1 MGLFILSFRPDE
13 EIREYLKGVLY
24 MNYNQIA
31 KDILT
36 NVGGSGNVK
45 GLTHCFTRL
54 RFQLKD
60 SKKANKETIEH
71 LEGVISVVE
80 SGGQFQVVL
89 GTKVNQVYDAI
100 IPMISIDE
108 TTEISEEKVS
118 IWNRILIAVSAM
130 FTPMVPAIAASG
142 LLKGFLTI
150 AKIMAAKQGV
160 DITVNQTYTLI
171 MAGTDALFY
180 FMPVILA
187 YTSAKVF
194 KANEFIAMALGGTMC
209 YPSVVALM
217 TGKDVV
223 SMFGVT
229 ITKASYASSVIPII
243 IGVFI
248 LSYVQ
253 KFLEKVIPE
262 ILKIILVPGLS
273 LLVMLPATF
282 MVFGPIGIYIGNAIT
297 FVYTGMM
304 NLSPAICGAFIGG
317 MWCVF
322 VIFGAHRAL
331 LPIGIND
338 VAQFGHQNLLAF
350 AGAANFS
357 QGGAAL
363 GVMLKTKNKDLK
375 TVAASA
381 AISAS
386 VCGITEPAIYGC
398 NLRLKRPMIY
408 AIICGAIGGAIM
420 GVGGVYGDSFA
431 NNGILTFA
439 TYAAFG
445 MKPFVYYLVGVGV
458 SFFGA
463 MILTYLFGFDEM
475 GDKKKKT
482 EATEAARTT
491 ESNTTAEN
499 KNYELDPSEADLFL
513 SSPIEGEAVSMTKV
527 NDEVFSSM
535 ALGNGIAII
544 PEKGEVVAPEDC
556 TVTLIYPTLHA
567 LGLMLDNGVEM
578 IIHVGINTVQ
588 LEGKHFK
595 KFVEEGS
602 HIKKGTKILSFD
614 IDALK
619 KEGYDTIVPII
630 VSNTPAFQQV
640 SGITGKGATL
650 EKSVIAIKKNQ

>member
-1 MGLFILSFRPDE
+1 M
-13 EIREYLKGVLY
+13 KGVLY

-31 KDILT
+31 KDILI

-60 SKKANKETIEH
+60 SKKANKDTIEH

-108 TTEISEEKVS
+108 TTEISDEKVS

-253 KFLEKVIPE
+253 KFLEKIIPE

-297 FVYTGMM
+297 FVYAGMM

-482 EATEAARTT
+482 EATAVEQTT
-491 ESNTTAEN
+491 ESNTTAET
-499 KNYELDPSEADLFL
+499 KNHELDPSEADLFL
-513 SSPIEGEAVSMTKV
+513 YSPIEGEAVSMTKV

-630 VSNTPAFQQV
+630 VSNTTAFQQV
-640 SGITGKGATL
+640 SGITGKGANL

>member
-1 MGLFILSFRPDE
+1 M
-13 EIREYLKGVLY
+13 KGVLY

-253 KFLEKVIPE
+253 KFLEKIIPE

-363 GVMLKTKNKDLK
+363 GVMLKTRNKDLK

-482 EATEAARTT
+482 EKTAVAQTT
-491 ESNTTAEN
+491 ESNTTAET
-499 KNYELDPSEADLFL
+499 KNHELDPSEADLFL
-513 SSPIEGEAVSMTKV
+513 YSPIEGEAVSMTKV

-630 VSNTPAFQQV
+630 VSNTTAFQQV
-640 SGITGKGATL
+640 SGITGKGANL

>member
-1 MGLFILSFRPDE
+1 
-13 EIREYLKGVLY
+13 
-24 MNYNQIA
+24 MNYSQIA
-31 KDILT
+31 KDIIT
-36 NVGGSGNVK
+36 NVGGSDNIR

-54 RFQLKD
+54 RFELRD
-60 SKKANKETIEH
+60 TKKAKKEVIEH

-89 GTKVNQVYDAI
+89 GTKVTKVYEAI
-100 IPMISIDE
+100 LPMISLE
-108 TTEISEEKVS
+108 ENTAGSEEKGSV
-118 IWNRILIAVSAM
+118 WNRILIAISSM

-142 LLKGFLTI
+142 LLKGLLTI
-150 AKIMAAKQGV
+150 ARITASNHGM
-160 DITVNQTYTLI
+160 DITVNQTYILI
-171 MAGTDALFY
+171 MAATDALFY
-180 FMPVILA
+180 FMPIILA

-209 YPSVVALM
+209 YPAVVSLM
-217 TGKDVV
+217 TGSEAV
-223 SMFGVT
+223 SMFGIA

-248 LSYVQ
+248 LAYIQ
-253 KFLEKVIPE
+253 KFLEKIIPE
-262 ILKIILVPGLS
+262 VLKIILVPGIS
-273 LLVMLPATF
+273 LLVMIPATF
-282 MVFGPIGIYIGNAIT
+282 MVFGPIGIYIGNGIN
-297 FVYTGMM
+297 FIYTGMM
-304 NLSPAICGAFIGG
+304 NLSPALCGAFVGG

-363 GVMLKTKNKDLK
+363 GVMLKTKSKDLK

-398 NLRLKRPMIY
+398 NLRLKKPMIY

-431 NNGILTFA
+431 NNGVLTFA

-445 MKPFVYYLVGVGV
+445 MKTFIYYLIGVAV

-463 MILTYLFGFDEM
+463 MGLTFLFGFDDISGKGERVS
-475 GDKKKKT
+475 GSG
-482 EATEAARTT
+482 EGAA
-491 ESNTTAEN
+491 ESQDVLGIT
-499 KNYELDPSEADLFL
+499 SGADILI
-513 SSPIEGEAVSMTKV
+513 SSPVEGSAVPMTSV

-535 ALGNGIAII
+535 ALGNGVAIV

-556 TVTLIYPTLHA
+556 TVTLVYPTLHA
-567 LGLMLDNGVEM
+567 LGLMLDSGAEM

-595 KFVEEGS
+595 KHVEEGT
-602 HIKKGTKILSFD
+602 HVTKGTRLLSFD
-614 IDALK
+614 LDALK
-619 KEGYDTIVPII
+619 KEGYDTVVPII
-630 VSNTPAFQQV
+630 ISNTAAYSEV
-640 SGITGKGATL
+640 TGITGSGASL
-650 EKSVIAIKKNQ
+650 QKPVIAIKNNQ

>member
-1 MGLFILSFRPDE
+1 MSFRPDE
-13 EIREYLKGVLY
+13 EIRKYLKGVFY

-150 AKIMAAKQGV
+150 AKIMAAKRGV

-253 KFLEKVIPE
+253 KFLEKIIPE

-363 GVMLKTKNKDLK
+363 GVMLKTRNKDLK

-482 EATEAARTT
+482 EATAVAQTT
-491 ESNTTAEN
+491 ESNTTAVT
-499 KNYELDPSEADLFL
+499 KNHELDPFEADLFL

-630 VSNTPAFQQV
+630 VSNTPVFQQV
-640 SGITGKGATL
+640 SGITGKGANL

>member
-1 MGLFILSFRPDE
+1 
-13 EIREYLKGVLY
+13 

-31 KDILT
+31 KDIIS
-36 NVGGSGNVK
+36 NVGGPENVK

-60 SKKANKETIEH
+60 SKRAKKEVIEH

-89 GTKVNQVYDAI
+89 GTKVTRVYDAI
-100 IPMISIDE
+100 MPMLDIEEGAEVSQ
-108 TTEISEEKVS
+108 EKVS
-118 IWNRILIAVSAM
+118 LGNRILIAVSSM

-150 AKIMAAKQGV
+150 ARIMAANHGV
-160 DITVNQTYTLI
+160 DITVNQTYILI
-171 MAGTDALFY
+171 MAATDAIFY
-180 FMPVILA
+180 FMPIILA
-187 YTSAKVF
+187 YTCAKVF

-209 YPSVVALM
+209 YPAVLTLM
-217 TGKDVV
+217 TGKDAVA
-223 SMFGVT
+223 MFGIA
-229 ITKASYASSVIPII
+229 ITKANYASSVIPII

-253 KFLEKVIPE
+253 KFLEKIIPE
-262 ILKIILVPGLS
+262 VLKIILVPGIS
-273 LLVMLPATF
+273 LLVMIPATF
-282 MVFGPIGIYIGNAIT
+282 MVFGPIGIYIGNVIN
-297 FVYTGMM
+297 FIYTGMM
-304 NLSPAICGAFIGG
+304 NISPAVCGAFIGG

-363 GVMLKTKNKDLK
+363 GVMLKTKSKDLK
-375 TVAASA
+375 AVAASA

-398 NLRLKRPMIY
+398 NLRLKRPMVY
-408 AIICGAIGGAIM
+408 AILCGAAGGAIM
-420 GVGGVYGDSFA
+420 GIGGVYGDAFA

-445 MKPFVYYLVGVGV
+445 MKPFIYYLVGVAV

-463 MILTYLFGFDEM
+463 MALTFLFGFD
-475 GDKKKKT
+475 DTSVKKEK
-482 EATEAARTT
+482 A
-491 ESNTTAEN
+491 
-499 KNYELDPSEADLFL
+499 
-513 SSPIEGEAVSMTKV
+513 SSPAKASEQNQEETNAVSRADVLIGSPVEGLAVPMESV
-527 NDEVFSSM
+527 DDEVFSSM
-535 ALGNGIAII
+535 ALGNGIAVI

-567 LGLMLDNGVEM
+567 LGLTLDNGVEM

-588 LEGKHFK
+588 LEGKHFEK
-595 KFVEEGS
+595 YVEEGV
-602 HIKKGTKILSFD
+602 HIKKGTRIISFD
-614 IDALK
+614 LDALK
-619 KEGYDTIVPII
+619 KEGYDTIVPVII
-630 VSNTPAFQQV
+630 SNTPAFKQV
-640 SGITGKGATL
+640 TGIPGAGASV
-650 EKSVIAIKKNQ
+650 EKTVIAIQKNQ

>member
-1 MGLFILSFRPDE
+1 
-13 EIREYLKGVLY
+13 

-31 KDILT
+31 KDIIT
-36 NVGGSGNVK
+36 NVGGSDNIR

-54 RFQLKD
+54 RFELRD
-60 SKKANKETIEH
+60 TKKAKKEVIEH

-89 GTKVNQVYDAI
+89 GTKVTKVYEAI
-100 IPMISIDE
+100 LPMISLE
-108 TTEISEEKVS
+108 ENTAGSEEKSSV
-118 IWNRILIAVSAM
+118 WNRILIAISSM

-142 LLKGFLTI
+142 LLKGLLTI
-150 AKIMAAKQGV
+150 ARITASNHGL
-160 DITVNQTYTLI
+160 DITVNQTYILI
-171 MAGTDALFY
+171 MAATDALFY
-180 FMPVILA
+180 FMPIILA

-209 YPSVVALM
+209 YPAVVSLM
-217 TGKDVV
+217 TGSEAV
-223 SMFGVT
+223 SMFGIA

-248 LSYVQ
+248 LAYIQ
-253 KFLEKVIPE
+253 KFLEKIIPE
-262 ILKIILVPGLS
+262 VLKIILVPGIS
-273 LLVMLPATF
+273 LLVMIPATF
-282 MVFGPIGIYIGNAIT
+282 MVFGPIGIYIGNDIN
-297 FVYTGMM
+297 FIYTGMM
-304 NLSPAICGAFIGG
+304 NLSPALCGAFVGG

-363 GVMLKTKNKDLK
+363 GVMLKTKSKDLK

-398 NLRLKRPMIY
+398 NLRLKKPMIY

-431 NNGILTFA
+431 NNGVLTFA

-445 MKPFVYYLVGVGV
+445 MKTFIYYLIGVAV

-463 MILTYLFGFDEM
+463 MGLTFLFGFDDISGKGERVS
-475 GDKKKKT
+475 GSG
-482 EATEAARTT
+482 EGSA
-491 ESNTTAEN
+491 ESQDVLGIT
-499 KNYELDPSEADLFL
+499 SGADILI
-513 SSPIEGEAVSMTKV
+513 SSPVEGTAVPMTSV

-535 ALGNGIAII
+535 ALGNGVAIV

-556 TVTLIYPTLHA
+556 TVTLVYPTLHA
-567 LGLMLDNGVEM
+567 LGLMLDSGAEM

-595 KFVEEGS
+595 KHVEEGT
-602 HIKKGTKILSFD
+602 HVTKGTRLLSFD
-614 IDALK
+614 LDALK
-619 KEGYDTIVPII
+619 KEGYDTVVPII
-630 VSNTPAFQQV
+630 ISNTAAFHEV
-640 SGITGKGATL
+640 TGITGSGASL
-650 EKSVIAIKKNQ
+650 KKPVIAIKNNQ

>member
-1 MGLFILSFRPDE
+1 M
-13 EIREYLKGVLY
+13 KGVLY

-31 KDILT
+31 KDILI

-60 SKKANKETIEH
+60 SKKANKDTIEH

-108 TTEISEEKVS
+108 TTEISDEKVS

-253 KFLEKVIPE
+253 KFLEKIIPE

-297 FVYTGMM
+297 FVYAGMM

-482 EATEAARTT
+482 EATAVELTT
-491 ESNTTAEN
+491 ESNATAET
-499 KNYELDPSEADLFL
+499 KNHELDPSEADLFL
-513 SSPIEGEAVSMTKV
+513 YSPIEGEAVSMTKV

-535 ALGNGIAII
+535 ALGKGIAII

-630 VSNTPAFQQV
+630 VSNTTAFQQV
-640 SGITGKGATL
+640 SGITGKGANL

>member
-1 MGLFILSFRPDE
+1 M
-13 EIREYLKGVLY
+13 KGVFY

-150 AKIMAAKQGV
+150 AKIMAAKRGV

-253 KFLEKVIPE
+253 KFLEKIIPE

-363 GVMLKTKNKDLK
+363 GVMLKTRNKDLK

-482 EATEAARTT
+482 EATAVAQT
-491 ESNTTAEN
+491 
-499 KNYELDPSEADLFL
+499 DPSEADLFL

-630 VSNTPAFQQV
+630 VSNTTAFQQV
-640 SGITGKGATL
+640 SGITGKGANL

>member
-1 MGLFILSFRPDE
+1 
-13 EIREYLKGVLY
+13 

-31 KDILT
+31 KDIIE
-36 NVGGSGNVK
+36 NVGGSENIR

-60 SKKANKETIEH
+60 SKKAKKEIIEH

-89 GTKVNQVYDAI
+89 GTKVTKVYEALL
-100 IPMISIDE
+100 PMVSLEED
-108 TTEISEEKVS
+108 TGSSEEKGS
-118 IWNRILIAVSAM
+118 IGNRILIAISSM

-142 LLKGFLTI
+142 LLKGLLTI
-150 AKIMAAKQGV
+150 ARITASNHGM
-160 DITVNQTYTLI
+160 DITVNQTYILI
-171 MAGTDALFY
+171 MAATDALFY
-180 FMPVILA
+180 FMPIILA

-209 YPSVVALM
+209 YPAVVSLM
-217 TGKDVV
+217 TGKDAV
-223 SMFGVT
+223 SMFGIA

-248 LSYVQ
+248 LAYIQ
-253 KFLEKVIPE
+253 KFLEKIIPE
-262 ILKIILVPGLS
+262 VLKIILVPGIS
-273 LLVMLPATF
+273 LLIMIPATF
-282 MVFGPIGIYIGNAIT
+282 MVFGPIGIYIGNAIN
-297 FVYTGMM
+297 FIYTGMM
-304 NLSPAICGAFIGG
+304 NLSPALCGAFVGG

-363 GVMLKTKNKDLK
+363 GVMLKTKSKDLK

-431 NNGILTFA
+431 NNGVLTFA

-445 MKPFVYYLVGVGV
+445 MKTFIYYLVGVGV

-463 MILTYLFGFDEM
+463 MALTFLFGFDDITAKAGQASGSGKASSGAAAEEM
-475 GDKKKKT
+475 
-482 EATEAARTT
+482 A
-491 ESNTTAEN
+491 ESQDVLEIT
-499 KNYELDPSEADLFL
+499 SSADILI
-513 SSPIEGEAVSMTKV
+513 SSPVEGLAVSMTSV

-535 ALGNGIAII
+535 ALGNGIAIV

-556 TVTLIYPTLHA
+556 TVTLVYPTLHA
-567 LGLMLDNGVEM
+567 LGLMLDNGAEM
-578 IIHVGINTVQ
+578 IIHVGINTVR
-588 LEGKHFK
+588 LEGKHFE
-595 KFVEEGS
+595 KFAEEGA
-602 HIKKGTKILSFD
+602 HVKKGTRLLAFD
-614 IDALK
+614 LDALK
-619 KEGYDTIVPII
+619 KEGFDTVVPII
-630 VSNTPAFQQV
+630 ISNTAAFREV
-640 SGITGKGATL
+640 TGITGAGASV
-650 EKSVIAIKKNQ
+650 EKPVIAIKNNQ

>member
-1 MGLFILSFRPDE
+1 M
-13 EIREYLKGVLY
+13 KGVFY

-150 AKIMAAKQGV
+150 AKIMAAKRGV

-253 KFLEKVIPE
+253 KFLEKIIPE

-363 GVMLKTKNKDLK
+363 GVMLKTRNKDLK

-482 EATEAARTT
+482 EATAVAQTT
-491 ESNTTAEN
+491 ESNTTAVT
-499 KNYELDPSEADLFL
+499 KNHELDPFEADLFL

-630 VSNTPAFQQV
+630 VSNTPVFQQV
-640 SGITGKGATL
+640 SGITGKGANL

>member
-1 MGLFILSFRPDE
+1 
-13 EIREYLKGVLY
+13 
-24 MNYNQIA
+24 MNYSQIA
-31 KDILT
+31 KDIIT
-36 NVGGSGNVK
+36 NVGGSDNIR

-54 RFQLKD
+54 RFELRD
-60 SKKANKETIEH
+60 TKKAKKEVIEH

-89 GTKVNQVYDAI
+89 GTKVTKVYEAI
-100 IPMISIDE
+100 LPMISLE
-108 TTEISEEKVS
+108 ENTAGSEEKGSV
-118 IWNRILIAVSAM
+118 WNRILIAISSM

-142 LLKGFLTI
+142 LLKGLLTI
-150 AKIMAAKQGV
+150 ARITASNHGM
-160 DITVNQTYTLI
+160 DITVNQTYILI
-171 MAGTDALFY
+171 MAATDALFY
-180 FMPVILA
+180 FMPIILA

-209 YPSVVALM
+209 YPAVVSLM
-217 TGKDVV
+217 TGSEAV
-223 SMFGVT
+223 SMFGIA

-248 LSYVQ
+248 LAYIQ
-253 KFLEKVIPE
+253 KFLEKIIPE
-262 ILKIILVPGLS
+262 VLKIILVPGIS
-273 LLVMLPATF
+273 LLVMIPATF
-282 MVFGPIGIYIGNAIT
+282 MVFGPIGIYIGNGIN
-297 FVYTGMM
+297 FIYTGMM
-304 NLSPAICGAFIGG
+304 NLSPALCGAFVGG

-363 GVMLKTKNKDLK
+363 GVMLKTKSKDLK

-398 NLRLKRPMIY
+398 NLRLKKPMIY

-431 NNGILTFA
+431 NNGVLTFA

-445 MKPFVYYLVGVGV
+445 MKTFIYYLIGVAV

-463 MILTYLFGFDEM
+463 MGLTFLFGFDDISGKGERVS
-475 GDKKKKT
+475 GSG
-482 EATEAARTT
+482 EGAA
-491 ESNTTAEN
+491 ESQDVLGIT
-499 KNYELDPSEADLFL
+499 SGADILI
-513 SSPIEGEAVSMTKV
+513 SSPVEGSAVPMTSV

-535 ALGNGIAII
+535 ALGNGVAIV

-556 TVTLIYPTLHA
+556 TVTLVYPTLHA
-567 LGLMLDNGVEM
+567 LGLMLDSGAEM

-595 KFVEEGS
+595 KHVEEGT
-602 HIKKGTKILSFD
+602 HVTKGTRLLSFD
-614 IDALK
+614 LDALK
-619 KEGYDTIVPII
+619 KEGYDTVVPII
-630 VSNTPAFQQV
+630 ISNTAAFSEV
-640 SGITGKGATL
+640 TGITGSGASL
-650 EKSVIAIKKNQ
+650 QKPVIAIKNNQ

>member
-13 EIREYLKGVLY
+13 EIRKYLKGELY

-482 EATEAARTT
+482 EATPDVRTT
-491 ESNTTAEN
+491 T
-499 KNYELDPSEADLFL
+499 KNLELDPSEADLFI

>member
-1 MGLFILSFRPDE
+1 
-13 EIREYLKGVLY
+13 

-31 KDILT
+31 KDIIT
-36 NVGGSGNVK
+36 NVGGSENVM

-60 SKKANKETIEH
+60 SKKANRETIEH

-89 GTKVNQVYDAI
+89 GTKVTKVYDVI
-100 IPMISIDE
+100 MPMLSLEESADS
-108 TTEISEEKVS
+108 SEEKVS
-118 IWNRILIAVSAM
+118 VWNRILIAVSAI

-150 AKIMAAKQGV
+150 ARITASNHGM
-160 DITVNQTYTLI
+160 DITVNQTYILI
-171 MAGTDALFY
+171 MAATDALFY

-209 YPSVVALM
+209 YPAVVTLM
-217 TGKDVV
+217 TGKEAV
-223 SMFGVT
+223 SMFGIS
-229 ITKASYASSVIPII
+229 ITKASYTSSVIPII

-248 LSYVQ
+248 LAYVQ
-253 KFLEKVIPE
+253 KFLEKIIPE
-262 ILKIILVPGLS
+262 VLKIILVPGIS
-273 LLVMLPATF
+273 LLVMIPATF
-282 MVFGPIGIYIGNAIT
+282 MVFGPIGIYIGDAIN
-297 FVYTGMM
+297 FIYTGLM
-304 NLSPAICGAFIGG
+304 NLSPAVCGAFIGG

-363 GVMLKTKNKDLK
+363 GVMLKTKSKDLK

-398 NLRLKRPMIY
+398 NLRLKKPMIY
-408 AIICGAIGGAIM
+408 AIICGAVGGAIM
-420 GVGGVYGDSFA
+420 GIGGVYGDSFA

-445 MKPFVYYLVGVGV
+445 MKPFVYYLIGVAV

-463 MILTYLFGFDEM
+463 MVLTYLFGFD
-475 GDKKKKT
+475 DI
-482 EATEAARTT
+482 AAKNAR
-491 ESNTTAEN
+491 SSASAETSVQTMADASAQAPD
-499 KNYELDPSEADLFL
+499 DPDIISEANVLIG
-513 SSPIEGEAVSMTKV
+513 SPVQGSAVPMTSV

-535 ALGNGIAII
+535 ALGNGVAII
-544 PEKGEVVAPEDC
+544 PEKGEVIAPEDC

-578 IIHVGINTVQ
+578 IIHVGIDTVQ

-595 KFVEEGS
+595 KYVEEGA

-614 IDALK
+614 LAALK
-619 KEGYDTIVPII
+619 KEGYDTIIPII
-630 VSNTPAFQQV
+630 ISNTAAFKQV
-640 SGITGKGATL
+640 TGITGTGASL
-650 EKSVIAIKKNQ
+650 EKPVIAIKKNQ

>member
-1 MGLFILSFRPDE
+1 M
-13 EIREYLKGVLY
+13 KGVLY

-60 SKKANKETIEH
+60 SQKANKETIEH

-304 NLSPAICGAFIGG
+304 NLSPAVCGAFIGG

-499 KNYELDPSEADLFL
+499 KNYELDPSESDLFL

-630 VSNTPAFQQV
+630 VSNTAAFQQV

>member
-1 MGLFILSFRPDE
+1 M
-13 EIREYLKGVLY
+13 KGVFY

-150 AKIMAAKQGV
+150 AKIMAAKRGV

-253 KFLEKVIPE
+253 KFLEKIIPE

-363 GVMLKTKNKDLK
+363 GVMLKTRNKDLK

-482 EATEAARTT
+482 EATAVAQST
-491 ESNTTAEN
+491 ESNTTAVT
-499 KNYELDPSEADLFL
+499 KNHELDPSEADLFL

-544 PEKGEVVAPEDC
+544 PDKGEVVAPEDC

-630 VSNTPAFQQV
+630 VSNTTAFQQV
-640 SGITGKGATL
+640 TGITGKGANL

>member
-1 MGLFILSFRPDE
+1 
-13 EIREYLKGVLY
+13 
-24 MNYNQIA
+24 MNYNQTA
-31 KDILT
+31 KDILEH
-36 NVGGSGNVK
+36 VGGSENVK

-54 RFQLKD
+54 RFELKD
-60 SKKANKETIEH
+60 SKKVNKEVIEH

-89 GTKVNQVYDAI
+89 GTKVTKVYEEI
-100 IPMISIDE
+100 IPMVSLAETPDE
-108 TTEISEEKVS
+108 GGEKGS
-118 IWNRILIAVSAM
+118 LGNRILIAVSTM

-150 AKIMAAKQGV
+150 ARIMASKQGLDITTNQTYILIMAA
-160 DITVNQTYTLI
+160 
-171 MAGTDALFY
+171 TDALFY
-180 FMPVILA
+180 FMPIILA
-187 YTSAKVF
+187 YSSAKVF

-209 YPSVVALM
+209 YPAVVSLM
-217 TGKDVV
+217 TGEADVA
-223 SMFGVT
+223 MFGIS

-248 LSYVQ
+248 LSYIQ

-262 ILKIILVPGLS
+262 VLKIILVPGLS
-273 LLVMLPATF
+273 LLVMVPATF
-282 MVFGPIGIYIGNAIT
+282 MVFGPIGIYIGNAIN
-297 FVYTGMM
+297 FIYTGMM
-304 NLSPAICGAFIGG
+304 NLSPALCGAFIGG

-363 GVMLKTKNKDLK
+363 GVMLKTKSKDLK

-381 AISAS
+381 SISAS

-398 NLRLKRPMIY
+398 NLRLKKPMIY
-408 AIICGAIGGAIM
+408 AIICGTIGGAIM
-420 GVGGVYGDSFA
+420 GVGGVYGDAFA
-431 NNGILTFA
+431 NNGVLTFA

-445 MKPFVYYLVGVGV
+445 MKSFIYYLIGVAV

-463 MILTYLFGFDEM
+463 MGLTLLFGFDDIPGET
-475 GDKKKKT
+475 GKT
-482 EATEAARTT
+482 SGFSKSPDR
-491 ESNTTAEN
+491 TTAE
-499 KNYELDPSEADLFL
+499 EAGVHKDASDIISKADVLIG
-513 SSPIEGEAVSMTKV
+513 SPVEGAAVPMTSV

-535 ALGNGIAII
+535 ALGNGIAIV

-556 TVTLIYPTLHA
+556 TVTLVYPTLHA
-567 LGLMLDNGVEM
+567 LGLMLDNGAEM

-595 KFVEEGS
+595 KYVEEGT
-602 HIKKGTKILSFD
+602 HVKKGTRLLSFD
-614 IDALK
+614 LDALK
-619 KEGYDTIVPII
+619 KEGYDTVVPII
-630 VSNTPAFQQV
+630 ISNTPSFQEV
-640 SGITGKGATL
+640 TGITSPRASL
-650 EKSVIAIKKNQ
+650 EKPVIAIKIN

>member
-1 MGLFILSFRPDE
+1 M
-13 EIREYLKGVLY
+13 KGVLY

-31 KDILT
+31 KDILM

-262 ILKIILVPGLS
+262 VLKIILVPGLS

-463 MILTYLFGFDEM
+463 MILTYLFGFNEM

-482 EATEAARTT
+482 EATSVGQTT
-491 ESNTTAEN
+491 QSDTTAET
-499 KNYELDPSEADLFL
+499 KNHESDPSEADLFIY
-513 SSPIEGEAVSMTKV
+513 SPIEGEAVSMTKV

-630 VSNTPAFQQV
+630 VSNTPVFQQV
-640 SGITGKGATL
+640 FGITGKGATL

>member
-13 EIREYLKGVLY
+13 EIRKYLKGELY

-482 EATEAARTT
+482 EATPVATIT
-491 ESNTTAEN
+491 
-499 KNYELDPSEADLFL
+499 KNLELDPSEADFFI

>member
-13 EIREYLKGVLY
+13 EIRKYLKGELY

-482 EATEAARTT
+482 EATPVTT
-491 ESNTTAEN
+491 IT
-499 KNYELDPSEADLFL
+499 KNLELDPSEADFFI

-630 VSNTPAFQQV
+630 VSNTPVFQQV

>member
-1 MGLFILSFRPDE
+1 
-13 EIREYLKGVLY
+13 

-31 KDILT
+31 KDIIT
-36 NVGGSGNVK
+36 NVGGSDNIR

-54 RFQLKD
+54 RFELRDK
-60 SKKANKETIEH
+60 KKAKKEVIEH

-89 GTKVNQVYDAI
+89 GTKVTKVYEAI
-100 IPMISIDE
+100 LPMISLE
-108 TTEISEEKVS
+108 ENTAGSEEKGSV
-118 IWNRILIAVSAM
+118 WNRILIAISSM

-142 LLKGFLTI
+142 LLKGLLTI
-150 AKIMAAKQGV
+150 ARITASNHGMDITANQTYILIMAA
-160 DITVNQTYTLI
+160 
-171 MAGTDALFY
+171 TDALFY
-180 FMPVILA
+180 FMPIILA

-209 YPSVVALM
+209 YPAVVSLM
-217 TGKDVV
+217 TGSEAV
-223 SMFGVT
+223 SMFGIA

-248 LSYVQ
+248 LAYIQ
-253 KFLEKVIPE
+253 KFLEKIIPE
-262 ILKIILVPGLS
+262 VLKIILVPGIS
-273 LLVMLPATF
+273 LLVMIPATF
-282 MVFGPIGIYIGNAIT
+282 MVFGPIGIYIGNGIN
-297 FVYTGMM
+297 FIYTGMM
-304 NLSPAICGAFIGG
+304 NLSPALCGAFVGG

-363 GVMLKTKNKDLK
+363 GVMLKTKSKDLK

-398 NLRLKRPMIY
+398 NLRLKKPMIY

-431 NNGILTFA
+431 NNGVLTFA

-445 MKPFVYYLVGVGV
+445 MKTFIYYLIGVAV

-463 MILTYLFGFDEM
+463 MGLTFLFGFDDISGKGER
-475 GDKKKKT
+475 GSGSGEGSAGSQDVLGIT
-482 EATEAARTT
+482 
-491 ESNTTAEN
+491 SG
-499 KNYELDPSEADLFL
+499 ADILI
-513 SSPIEGEAVSMTKV
+513 SSPVEGTAVPMASV
-527 NDEVFSSM
+527 SDEVFSSR
-535 ALGNGIAII
+535 ALGNGVAIV

-556 TVTLIYPTLHA
+556 TVTLVYPTLHA
-567 LGLMLDNGVEM
+567 LGLMLDSGAEM

-588 LEGKHFK
+588 LEGTHFK
-595 KFVEEGS
+595 KHVEEGA
-602 HIKKGTKILSFD
+602 HVTKGTRLISFD
-614 IDALK
+614 LDALK
-619 KEGYDTIVPII
+619 KEGYDTVVPII
-630 VSNTPAFQQV
+630 ISNTAAFYEV
-640 SGITGKGATL
+640 TGITGSGASL
-650 EKSVIAIKKNQ
+650 QKPVIAIKNNQ

>member
-1 MGLFILSFRPDE
+1 
-13 EIREYLKGVLY
+13 

-31 KDILT
+31 KDIIT
-36 NVGGSGNVK
+36 NVGGSENIK

-54 RFQLKD
+54 RFELRD
-60 SKKANKETIEH
+60 SKKAKREVIEH

-89 GTKVNQVYDAI
+89 GTKVTKVYEAI
-100 IPMISIDE
+100 VPMVSLEENTADG
-108 TTEISEEKVS
+108 SEEKGSV
-118 IWNRILIAVSAM
+118 WNRILIAISSM

-142 LLKGFLTI
+142 LLKGLLTI
-150 AKIMAAKQGV
+150 ARITASNHGM
-160 DITVNQTYTLI
+160 DITVNQTYILI
-171 MAGTDALFY
+171 MAATVALFY
-180 FMPVILA
+180 FMPIILA

-209 YPSVVALM
+209 YPAVVSLM
-217 TGKDVV
+217 TGQDAV
-223 SMFGVT
+223 SMFGIA

-248 LSYVQ
+248 LAYIQ
-253 KFLEKVIPE
+253 KFLEKIIPE
-262 ILKIILVPGLS
+262 VLKIILVPGIS
-273 LLVMLPATF
+273 LLVMIPATF
-282 MVFGPIGIYIGNAIT
+282 MIFGPIGIYIGNGIK
-297 FVYTGMM
+297 FIYTGMM
-304 NLSPAICGAFIGG
+304 NLSPALCGAFVGG

-363 GVMLKTKNKDLK
+363 GVMLKTKSKDLK

-398 NLRLKRPMIY
+398 NLRLKKPMIY

-431 NNGILTFA
+431 NNGVLTFA

-445 MKPFVYYLVGVGV
+445 MKTFIYYLIGVAV
-458 SFFGA
+458 SFFVA
-463 MILTYLFGFDEM
+463 MGLTYLFGFDDIN
-475 GDKKKKT
+475 GKT
-482 EATEAARTT
+482 GRVSGSNE
-491 ESNTTAEN
+491 ESAETQDVLDIISGADILIGSPVEGTAV
-499 KNYELDPSEADLFL
+499 P
-513 SSPIEGEAVSMTKV
+513 MTSV

-535 ALGNGIAII
+535 ALGNGIAIV
-544 PEKGEVVAPEDC
+544 PEKGEVAAPEDC
-556 TVTLIYPTLHA
+556 TVTLVYPTLHA
-567 LGLMLDNGVEM
+567 LGLMLDSGAEM

-588 LEGKHFK
+588 LEGKHFEK
-595 KFVEEGS
+595 HVEEGAHVS
-602 HIKKGTKILSFD
+602 KGTRLLSFD
-614 IDALK
+614 IEALE
-619 KEGYDTIVPII
+619 KEGYDTVVPII
-630 VSNTPAFQQV
+630 ISNTAAFREV
-640 SGITGKGATL
+640 TGITGSGASL
-650 EKSVIAIKKNQ
+650 EKPVIAIKNNQ

>member
-13 EIREYLKGVLY
+13 EIRKYLKGELY

-482 EATEAARTT
+482 EATPDVRTT
-491 ESNTTAEN
+491 T
-499 KNYELDPSEADLFL
+499 KNLELDPSEADLFI

-630 VSNTPAFQQV
+630 VSNTPVFQQV

>member
-1 MGLFILSFRPDE
+1 
-13 EIREYLKGVLY
+13 
-24 MNYNQIA
+24 
-31 KDILT
+31 
-36 NVGGSGNVK
+36 
-45 GLTHCFTRL
+45 
-54 RFQLKD
+54 
-60 SKKANKETIEH
+60 
-71 LEGVISVVE
+71 
-80 SGGQFQVVL
+80 
-89 GTKVNQVYDAI
+89 
-100 IPMISIDE
+100 
-108 TTEISEEKVS
+108 
-118 IWNRILIAVSAM
+118 
-130 FTPMVPAIAASG
+130 
-142 LLKGFLTI
+142 
-150 AKIMAAKQGV
+150 
-160 DITVNQTYTLI
+160 
-171 MAGTDALFY
+171 
-180 FMPVILA
+180 
-187 YTSAKVF
+187 
-194 KANEFIAMALGGTMC
+194 
-209 YPSVVALM
+209 
-217 TGKDVV
+217 
-223 SMFGVT
+223 
-229 ITKASYASSVIPII
+229 
-243 IGVFI
+243 
-248 LSYVQ
+248 
-253 KFLEKVIPE
+253 
-262 ILKIILVPGLS
+262 
-273 LLVMLPATF
+273 MLPATF

-482 EATEAARTT
+482 EATPDVRTT
-491 ESNTTAEN
+491 T
-499 KNYELDPSEADLFL
+499 KNLELDPSEADLFI

>member
-1 MGLFILSFRPDE
+1 MIGSFYFVNLKG
-13 EIREYLKGVLY
+13 RENKKYLKGVLN

-31 KDILT
+31 KDIIK

-45 GLTHCFTRL
+45 ALTHCFTRL

-60 SKKANKETIEH
+60 SKKANKEMIEH

-89 GTKVNQVYDAI
+89 GTKVNNVYDAMV
-100 IPMISIDE
+100 PLLSVE
-108 TTEISEEKVS
+108 ESTELGEEKVS

-150 AKIMAAKQGV
+150 AKIIAAKHGV
-160 DITVNQTYTLI
+160 DITLNQTYTLL

-180 FMPVILA
+180 FMPIILA

-217 TGKDVV
+217 TGQDVV

-253 KFLEKVIPE
+253 KFLEKIIPE
-262 ILKIILVPGLS
+262 VLKIILVPGLS
-273 LLVMLPATF
+273 LLVMIPATF
-282 MVFGPIGIYIGNAIT
+282 MVFGPIGIYIGNAIN
-297 FVYTGMM
+297 FIYSGMM

-363 GVMLKTKNKDLK
+363 GVMLKSRNKDLK

-420 GVGGVYGDSFA
+420 GIGGVYGDSFA

-445 MKPFVYYLVGVGV
+445 MRKFAYYLIGVGV

-463 MILTYLFGFDEM
+463 MILTYLFGFDETE
-475 GDKKKKT
+475 GKKKK
-482 EATEAARTT
+482 EEISVPVKA
-491 ESNTTAEN
+491 NTN
-499 KNYELDPSEADLFL
+499 VSEADILID
-513 SSPIEGEAVSMTKV
+513 SPIEGEAVSMTEV
-527 NDEVFSSM
+527 NDEVFSSL

-595 KFVEEGS
+595 KFVEEGT
-602 HIKKGTKILSFD
+602 HIAKGTKILEFD

-619 KEGYDTIVPII
+619 KDGYDTIVPVI
-630 VSNTPAFQQV
+630 VSNTSVFKEV
-640 SGITGKGATL
+640 SGIAGINAAFNKP
-650 EKSVIAIKKNQ
+650 VIAIQKNQ

>member
-1 MGLFILSFRPDE
+1 
-13 EIREYLKGVLY
+13 

-31 KDILT
+31 KDIIT
-36 NVGGSGNVK
+36 NVGGSENIK

-54 RFQLKD
+54 RFELRD
-60 SKKANKETIEH
+60 SKKAKREIIEH

-89 GTKVNQVYDAI
+89 GTKVTKVYEAI
-100 IPMISIDE
+100 LPMVSLEENTADG
-108 TTEISEEKVS
+108 SEEKGSV
-118 IWNRILIAVSAM
+118 WNRILIAISSM

-142 LLKGFLTI
+142 LLKGLLTI
-150 AKIMAAKQGV
+150 ARITASKHGM
-160 DITVNQTYTLI
+160 DITVNQTYILI
-171 MAGTDALFY
+171 MAATDALFY
-180 FMPVILA
+180 FMPIILA

-209 YPSVVALM
+209 YPAVVSLM
-217 TGKDVV
+217 TGQDAV
-223 SMFGVT
+223 SMFGIA

-248 LSYVQ
+248 LAYIQ
-253 KFLEKVIPE
+253 KFLEKIIPE
-262 ILKIILVPGLS
+262 VLKIILVPGIS
-273 LLVMLPATF
+273 LLVMIPATF
-282 MVFGPIGIYIGNAIT
+282 MVFGPIGIYIGNGIN
-297 FVYTGMM
+297 FIYTGMM
-304 NLSPAICGAFIGG
+304 NLSPALCGAFVGG

-363 GVMLKTKNKDLK
+363 GVMLKTKSKDLK

-398 NLRLKRPMIY
+398 NLRLKKPMIY

-431 NNGILTFA
+431 NNGVLTFA

-445 MKPFVYYLVGVGV
+445 MKTFIYYLVGVAV

-463 MILTYLFGFDEM
+463 MGLTYLFGFDDIN
-475 GDKKKKT
+475 GKT
-482 EATEAARTT
+482 GRVSGSNEEAAETQDVLDIT
-491 ESNTTAEN
+491 SGADILIGSPVEGTAV
-499 KNYELDPSEADLFL
+499 P
-513 SSPIEGEAVSMTKV
+513 MTSV

-535 ALGNGIAII
+535 ALGNGIAIV

-556 TVTLIYPTLHA
+556 TVTLVYPTLHA
-567 LGLMLDNGVEM
+567 LGLMLDSGAEM

-588 LEGKHFK
+588 LEGKHFEK
-595 KFVEEGS
+595 HVEEGAHVS
-602 HIKKGTKILSFD
+602 KGTRLLSFD
-614 IDALK
+614 IEALE
-619 KEGYDTIVPII
+619 KEGYDTVIPII
-630 VSNTPAFQQV
+630 ISNTAAFREV
-640 SGITGKGATL
+640 TGITGSGASL
-650 EKSVIAIKKNQ
+650 EKPVIAIKNNQ

>member
-1 MGLFILSFRPDE
+1 M
-13 EIREYLKGVLY
+13 KGVLY

-100 IPMISIDE
+100 IPMISMDE

-475 GDKKKKT
+475 GDKKKKS
-482 EATEAARTT
+482 EATSVARTT
-491 ESNTTAEN
+491 T
-499 KNYELDPSEADLFL
+499 KNHELDPSEADLFI

-630 VSNTPAFQQV
+630 VSNTPVFQQV

>member
-1 MGLFILSFRPDE
+1 
-13 EIREYLKGVLY
+13 

-60 SKKANKETIEH
+60 TKKANKETIEH
-71 LEGVISVVE
+71 LEGVIFVVE

-89 GTKVNQVYDAI
+89 GTKVNRVYDAI
-100 IPMISIDE
+100 VPMLSIEE

-150 AKIMAAKQGV
+150 AKIVAAKHGV
-160 DITVNQTYTLI
+160 DITLNQTYTLI

-217 TGKDVV
+217 TGQDAV
-223 SMFGVT
+223 SMFGID

-248 LSYVQ
+248 LSYIQ
-253 KFLEKVIPE
+253 KFLEKIIPE
-262 ILKIILVPGLS
+262 VLKIILVPGLS
-273 LLVMLPATF
+273 LLVMIPATF
-282 MVFGPIGIYIGNAIT
+282 MVFGPIGIYIGNAIN

-304 NLSPAICGAFIGG
+304 HLSPAICGAFIGG

-420 GVGGVYGDSFA
+420 GIGGVYGDSFA

-475 GDKKKKT
+475 GDKKKKANAPAQAKAAET
-482 EATEAARTT
+482 KAADKSEAAEET
-491 ESNTTAEN
+491 EN
-499 KNYELDPSEADLFL
+499 KDLDPSEADLL
-513 SSPIEGEAVSMTKV
+513 IYSPIEGEAVSMTAV

-588 LEGKHFK
+588 LEGKHFER
-595 KFVEEGS
+595 FVEEGT

-619 KEGYDTIVPII
+619 REGYDTIVPII
-630 VSNTPAFQQV
+630 VSNTPVFQQV

-650 EKSVIAIKKNQ
+650 ETSVIAIKKNQ

>member
-1 MGLFILSFRPDE
+1 
-13 EIREYLKGVLY
+13 

-31 KDILT
+31 KDIIT
-36 NVGGSGNVK
+36 NVGGSDNIR

-54 RFQLKD
+54 RFELRD
-60 SKKANKETIEH
+60 TKKAKKEVIEH

-89 GTKVNQVYDAI
+89 GTKVTKVYEAI
-100 IPMISIDE
+100 LPMISLEENIAG
-108 TTEISEEKVS
+108 SEEKGSV
-118 IWNRILIAVSAM
+118 WNRILIAISSM

-142 LLKGFLTI
+142 LLKGLLTI
-150 AKIMAAKQGV
+150 ARITASNHGM
-160 DITVNQTYTLI
+160 DITVNQTYILI
-171 MAGTDALFY
+171 MAATDALFY
-180 FMPVILA
+180 FMPIILA

-209 YPSVVALM
+209 YPAVVSLM
-217 TGKDVV
+217 TGKEAV
-223 SMFGVT
+223 SMFGIA

-248 LSYVQ
+248 LAYIQ
-253 KFLEKVIPE
+253 KFLEKIIPE
-262 ILKIILVPGLS
+262 VLKIILVPGIS
-273 LLVMLPATF
+273 LLVMIPATF
-282 MVFGPIGIYIGNAIT
+282 MVFGPIGIYIGNGIN
-297 FVYTGMM
+297 FIYTGMM
-304 NLSPAICGAFIGG
+304 NVSPALCGAFIGG

-363 GVMLKTKNKDLK
+363 GVMLKTKSNDLK

-398 NLRLKRPMIY
+398 NLRLKKPMIY

-431 NNGILTFA
+431 NNGVLTFA

-445 MKPFVYYLVGVGV
+445 MKTFIYYLIGVAV

-463 MILTYLFGFDEM
+463 MGLTFLFGFDDIS
-475 GDKKKKT
+475 GKGK
-482 EATEAARTT
+482 R
-491 ESNTTAEN
+491 
-499 KNYELDPSEADLFL
+499 
-513 SSPIEGEAVSMTKV
+513 V
-527 NDEVFSSM
+527 SSM
-535 ALGNGIAII
+535 ALGNGVAIV

-556 TVTLIYPTLHA
+556 TVTLVYPTLHA
-567 LGLMLDNGVEM
+567 LGLMLDSGAEM
-578 IIHVGINTVQ
+578 IIHIGINTVQ

-595 KFVEEGS
+595 KHVEEGA
-602 HIKKGTKILSFD
+602 HVTKGTRLLSFD
-614 IDALK
+614 LDALK
-619 KEGYDTIVPII
+619 KEGYDTVVPII
-630 VSNTPAFQQV
+630 ISNTAAFHEV
-640 SGITGKGATL
+640 TGITGSGASPQ
-650 EKSVIAIKKNQ
+650 KPVIAIKNNQ

>member
-1 MGLFILSFRPDE
+1 
-13 EIREYLKGVLY
+13 

-31 KDILT
+31 KDIIT
-36 NVGGSGNVK
+36 NVGGSDNIR

-54 RFQLKD
+54 RFELRD
-60 SKKANKETIEH
+60 TKKAKKEVIEH

-89 GTKVNQVYDAI
+89 GTKVTKVYEAI
-100 IPMISIDE
+100 LPMISLEENTAD
-108 TTEISEEKVS
+108 SEEKGSV
-118 IWNRILIAVSAM
+118 WNRILIAISSM

-142 LLKGFLTI
+142 LLKGLLTI
-150 AKIMAAKQGV
+150 ARITASNHGM
-160 DITVNQTYTLI
+160 DITVNQTYILI
-171 MAGTDALFY
+171 MAATDALFY
-180 FMPVILA
+180 FMPIILA

-209 YPSVVALM
+209 YPAVVSLM
-217 TGKDVV
+217 TGKEAV
-223 SMFGVT
+223 SMFGIA

-248 LSYVQ
+248 LAYIQ
-253 KFLEKVIPE
+253 KFLEKIIPE
-262 ILKIILVPGLS
+262 VLKIILVPGIS
-273 LLVMLPATF
+273 LLVMIPATF
-282 MVFGPIGIYIGNAIT
+282 MVFGPIGIYIGNGIN
-297 FVYTGMM
+297 FIYTGMM
-304 NLSPAICGAFIGG
+304 NLSPALCGAFVGG

-363 GVMLKTKNKDLK
+363 GVMLKTKSKDLK

-398 NLRLKRPMIY
+398 NLRLKKPMIY

-431 NNGILTFA
+431 NNGVLTFA

-445 MKPFVYYLVGVGV
+445 MKTFIYYLIGVAV

-463 MILTYLFGFDEM
+463 MGLTFLFGFDDISGKGERVS
-475 GDKKKKT
+475 GSD
-482 EATEAARTT
+482 EGAA
-491 ESNTTAEN
+491 ESQDVLGIT
-499 KNYELDPSEADLFL
+499 SGADILI
-513 SSPIEGEAVSMTKV
+513 SSPVEGTAVPMTSV

-535 ALGNGIAII
+535 ALGNGVAIV

-556 TVTLIYPTLHA
+556 TVTMVYPTLHA
-567 LGLMLDNGVEM
+567 LGLMLDSGAEM

-595 KFVEEGS
+595 KHVEEGT
-602 HIKKGTKILSFD
+602 HVTKGTRLLSFD
-614 IDALK
+614 LDALK
-619 KEGYDTIVPII
+619 KEGYDTVVPII
-630 VSNTPAFQQV
+630 ISNTAAFSEV
-640 SGITGKGATL
+640 TGITGSGASL
-650 EKSVIAIKKNQ
+650 QKPVIAIKNNQ

>member
-1 MGLFILSFRPDE
+1 
-13 EIREYLKGVLY
+13 

-31 KDILT
+31 KDIIE
-36 NVGGSGNVK
+36 NVGGSENIR

-60 SKKANKETIEH
+60 SKKAKKEVIEH

-89 GTKVNQVYDAI
+89 GTKVTKVYEALL
-100 IPMISIDE
+100 PMVSLEED
-108 TTEISEEKVS
+108 TGSSEEKGS
-118 IWNRILIAVSAM
+118 IGNRILIAISSM

-142 LLKGFLTI
+142 LLKGLLTI
-150 AKIMAAKQGV
+150 ARITASNHGM
-160 DITVNQTYTLI
+160 DITVNQTYILI
-171 MAGTDALFY
+171 MAATDALFY
-180 FMPVILA
+180 FMPIILA

-209 YPSVVALM
+209 YPAVVSLM
-217 TGKDVV
+217 TGKDAV
-223 SMFGVT
+223 SMFGIA

-248 LSYVQ
+248 LAYIQ
-253 KFLEKVIPE
+253 KFLEKIIPE
-262 ILKIILVPGLS
+262 VLKIILVPGIS
-273 LLVMLPATF
+273 LLIMIPATF
-282 MVFGPIGIYIGNAIT
+282 MVFGPIGIYIGNAIN
-297 FVYTGMM
+297 FIYTGMM
-304 NLSPAICGAFIGG
+304 NLSPALCGAFVGG

-363 GVMLKTKNKDLK
+363 GVMLKTKSKDLK

-431 NNGILTFA
+431 NNGVLTFA

-445 MKPFVYYLVGVGV
+445 MKTFIYYLVGVGV

-463 MILTYLFGFDEM
+463 MALTFLFGFDDITAKAGQASGSGKASSGAAAEEM
-475 GDKKKKT
+475 
-482 EATEAARTT
+482 A
-491 ESNTTAEN
+491 ESQDVLEIT
-499 KNYELDPSEADLFL
+499 SSADILI
-513 SSPIEGEAVSMTKV
+513 SSPVEGLAVSMTSV

-535 ALGNGIAII
+535 ALGNGIAIV

-556 TVTLIYPTLHA
+556 TVTLVYPTLHA
-567 LGLMLDNGVEM
+567 LGLMLDNGAEM
-578 IIHVGINTVQ
+578 IIHVGINTVR
-588 LEGKHFK
+588 LEGKHFE
-595 KFVEEGS
+595 KFAEEGA
-602 HIKKGTKILSFD
+602 HVKKGTRLLAFD
-614 IDALK
+614 LDALK
-619 KEGYDTIVPII
+619 KEGFDTVVPII
-630 VSNTPAFQQV
+630 ISNTAAFREV
-640 SGITGKGATL
+640 TGITGAGASV
-650 EKSVIAIKKNQ
+650 EKPVIAIKNNQ